1 MTTIGSPLGT
11 FVSDFGSLKEILVDT
26 TVTCP
31 CCNGRLTLEKLTPPF
46 WTTCR
51 NWRKHACRHRLR
63 NHPPL
68 LFATTA

>member
-11 FVSDFGSLKEILVDT
+11 FVCDFGSLKELLVDT

-31 CCNGRLTLEKLTPPF
+31 CCNGRLIPEKL
-46 WTTCR
+46 TCR